1 MVTSFVTTLVGVVC
15 FFTKCAV
22 SKLLII
28 CCVQISLALKS
39 FKQKSC
45 QIAYQG
51 FRNYDSSEMFFD
63 KYCSPENIVLTI
75 VFSMKF

>member
-15 FFTKCAV
+15 FFSKCAV

-28 CCVQISLALKS
+28 CSSIPVCCDQISLALKS

-51 FRNYDSSEMFFD
+51 FRNYDSSEMFF
-63 KYCSPENIVLTI
+63 
-75 VFSMKF
+75 